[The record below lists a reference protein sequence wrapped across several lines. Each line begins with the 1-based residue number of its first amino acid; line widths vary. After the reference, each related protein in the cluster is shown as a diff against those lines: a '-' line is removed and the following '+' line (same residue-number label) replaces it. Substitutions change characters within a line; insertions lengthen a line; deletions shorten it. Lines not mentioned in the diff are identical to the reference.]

1 MAKVSKEKQA
11 KTLKDMKKRRK
22 EDSIH
27 LRSIIENKI
36 KWANE
41 ERQKGLQSIE
51 TLKQQVLK
59 LEGSIIVLNQVLK
72 ESTGVEND
80 NN

>member
-1 MAKVSKEKQA
+1 MARVSKEKQE
-11 KTLKDMKKRRK
+11 KTLKDMKNRRK

-27 LRSIIENKI
+27 LRSIVEAKL
-36 KWANE
+36 KWATE

-72 ESTGVEND
+72 ESTAND
-80 NN
+80 NS